1 MENVNVTIEMDKEMK
16 QQADELFQDLG
27 LNLSSAVIIF
37 IKQALREQAIPF
49 VVSKNMPN
57 AETIE
62 AIEETRS
69 MYNVPNKKTYTTF
82 RDFMKEMENEEI

>member
-27 LNLSSAVIIF
+27 LNLSSAVTIF
-37 IKQALREQAIPF
+37 IKQALRERAIPF
-49 VVSKNMPN
+49 AISKNTLN

-62 AIEETRS
+62 AIEETRGL
-69 MYNVPNKKTYTTF
+69 YNVPNKKTYATF
-82 RDFMKEMENEEI
+82 REFMKEMEN